1 MQILILNGPN
11 LNLVG
16 KREPE
21 IYGNISLDVY
31 LEELGKSYP
40 TIEIITFQSNHEGDL
55 IDKIHEYGFDCDGI
69 IINAGGYSH
78 TSIALADA
86 IQAVPA
92 PAVEVHISDI
102 TKREEFRHFSY
113 LKDVCIYHLIG
124 KGLDGYKMAVEYL
137 LARSQT
143 G

>member
-40 TIEIITFQSNHEGDL
+40 AIEIIAFQSNHEGDL

-78 TSIALADA
+78 TSISLADA

-92 PAVEVHISDI
+92 SAVEVHISDI

-113 LKDVCIYHLIG
+113 LKDVCIYHLLG

-137 LARSQT
+137 LDRSQT